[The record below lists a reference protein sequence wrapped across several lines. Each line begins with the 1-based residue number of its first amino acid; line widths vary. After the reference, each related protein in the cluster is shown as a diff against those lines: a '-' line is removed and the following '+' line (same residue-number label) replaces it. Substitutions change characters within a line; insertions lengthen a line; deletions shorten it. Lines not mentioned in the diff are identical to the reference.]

1 MKLFDTHAHYTDSR
15 FAAEYE
21 GGAERLLDELF
32 TSGVEGIISASVNA
46 KNAAEIIALASRYEK
61 MYVAV
66 GVHPTDSRD
75 CDGIDT
81 ELERIEA
88 LLKNKDENKIVAVGE
103 IGFDYYWEPYDREE
117 QREYFERQMALAE
130 KYGLPAV
137 IHNREASGDTVSM
150 LARYPGV
157 VSVIHSCSLSAESVK
172 EVTRGGNVY
181 VSFSGTVTFKN
192 ASKVREAAAA
202 VPIDRLLSE
211 TDCPYLAP
219 HPHRGKLNH
228 SGLMLHTVEALA
240 DVHGVSADEMAE
252 ILLQNAR
259 RAFKIDQNCK

>member
-1 MKLFDTHAHYTDSR
+1 MKLFDTHAHYTDRR

-32 TSGVEGIISASVNA
+32 SSGVEGIVNASVNYE
-46 KNAAEIIALASRYEK
+46 NALEVIALAAKYDK
-61 MYVAV
+61 MYAAV

-75 CDGIDT
+75 CDGVDS
-81 ELERIEA
+81 ELERIEG
-88 LLKNKDENKIVAVGE
+88 LLINKKENKIVAVGE
-103 IGFDYYWEPYDREE
+103 IGFDYYWEPFDREE
-117 QREYFERQMALAE
+117 QSEYFSRQMRLAE

-137 IHNREASGDTVSM
+137 IHNREASGDTVAM
-150 LARYPGV
+150 LARFP
-157 VSVIHSCSLSAESVK
+157 SVTSIIHSCSLSAESVK

-192 ASKVREAAAA
+192 AARVKEASAA
-202 VPIDRLLSE
+202 VPLDRILSE

-228 SGLMLHTVEALA
+228 SGLMIHTVSALA
-240 DVHGVSADEMAE
+240 EIHGISETEMAQV
-252 ILLQNAR
+252 LLQNAR
-259 RAFKIDQNCK
+259 KVFKIE